1 MFLTTP
7 FNVSQTGN
15 LTETQEQSENNF
27 AEKDQIAKVTIPQHG
42 LQLVVVSDY

>member
-27 AEKDQIAKVTIPQHG
+27 AEKDQIS
-42 LQLVVVSDY
+42 SDNSPAWSAAGGG